1 MVPLQDYNNER
12 AAYAV
17 LDKMFNKFEAPIEVF
32 TNQGMEF
39 QRDFQ
44 DLCEKALIDHW
55 TSSWTQLEVDELA
68 KQMVR
73 MMKQGLQKYGF
84 QKGRTQDW
92 DL

>member
-55 TSSWTQLEVDELA
+55 TSS
-68 KQMVR
+68 
-73 MMKQGLQKYGF
+73 
-84 QKGRTQDW
+84 
-92 DL
+92 